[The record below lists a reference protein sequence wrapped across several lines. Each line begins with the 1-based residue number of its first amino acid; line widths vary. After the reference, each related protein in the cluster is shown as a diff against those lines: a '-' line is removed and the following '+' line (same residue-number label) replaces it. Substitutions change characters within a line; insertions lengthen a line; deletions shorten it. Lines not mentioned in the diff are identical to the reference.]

1 MGKDSTLGKKGL
13 ATRREGKTGK
23 DKAVGKK
30 RFSMVKQRHGETFDE
45 AVEHKLADERMIPL
59 CKFIASTKNF
69 FTSSGCAGRIL
80 LIELPKGESKKEASF
95 HRKWHREISFGKT
108 KQALKE
114 EIRGELWMKVEPFIL
129 HIGSDSIGNA
139 RKILAV
145 MSKAGVKRGGIIVAK
160 EGKFLVELQGTQ
172 EMSVPLKHNEK
183 LLVQDDYLQ
192 WLVAKANDKLAKNYK
207 MLERFERECRRF
219 LK

>member
-1 MGKDSTLGKKGL
+1 MGKDSSL
-13 ATRREGKTGK
+13 
-23 DKAVGKK
+23 GKK
-30 RFSMVKQRHGETFDE
+30 RFTMVKQRHLETFDE
-45 AVEHKLADERMIPL
+45 ALERNRADKRMVPL
-59 CKFIASTKNF
+59 CRFVASTKNF

-80 LIELPKGESKKEASF
+80 LIQLPKGESKREASF
-95 HRKWHREISFGKT
+95 HRKWHREISFEET
-108 KQALKE
+108 KKAMQE
-114 EIRGELWMKVEPFIL
+114 ETRGELWMKVEPFIL

-145 MSKAGVKRGGIIVAK
+145 MSKAGVKRGGMIVAK

-183 LLVQDDYLQ
+183 ILVQDDYLQ
-192 WLVAKANDKLAKNYK
+192 WLVGKANSKLGKNYQ
-207 MLERFERECRRF
+207 MLERFERECRRS